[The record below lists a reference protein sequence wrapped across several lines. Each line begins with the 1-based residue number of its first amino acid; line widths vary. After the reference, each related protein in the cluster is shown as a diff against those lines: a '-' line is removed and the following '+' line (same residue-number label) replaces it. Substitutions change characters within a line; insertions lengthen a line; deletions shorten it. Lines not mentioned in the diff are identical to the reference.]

1 MKKKLG
7 IWLLAMLI
15 YLSTFGVP
23 IIAGYIT
30 FAEVIEERTGGG
42 FFYFV
47 FFITFIIFLKKI
59 FNAIKKQKAGYT
71 KAIFKLLISM
81 ITLYLVYKITTYI
94 QINFEELATLILWSI
109 GGRLLGFVFELIAV
123 RTDKIYLE
131 EIGVV

>member
-59 FNAIKKQKAGYT
+59 FNAIKKQKFE
-71 KAIFKLLISM
+71 IFFLNNLPNIR
-81 ITLYLVYKITTYI
+81 Y
-94 QINFEELATLILWSI
+94 
-109 GGRLLGFVFELIAV
+109 
-123 RTDKIYLE
+123 
-131 EIGVV
+131 